1 VTTHY
6 QTWSD
11 AERIAKATTDGPTKI
26 GPIETAPCSHGEA
39 YQFRYQ
45 WPNGSGGP
53 VDGEVLIVTN
63 PCIGCYALQC
73 LRPGTKRTI
82 R

>member
-1 VTTHY
+1 MSNY
-6 QTWSD
+6 RTWND
-11 AERIAKATTDGPTKI
+11 AERVTKATTDGPMKI
-26 GPIETAPCSHGEA
+26 GPIETTSCSHGET

-53 VDGEVLIVTN
+53 LDGEVLIVTN
-63 PCIGCYALQC
+63 DCIGCYALQC
-73 LRPGTKRTI
+73 LRAGTKRTI